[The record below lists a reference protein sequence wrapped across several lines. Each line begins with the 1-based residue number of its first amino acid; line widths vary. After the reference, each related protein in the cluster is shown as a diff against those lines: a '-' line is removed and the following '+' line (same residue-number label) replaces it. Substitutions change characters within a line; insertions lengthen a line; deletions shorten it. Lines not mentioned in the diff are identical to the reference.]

1 MNNNPNNGG
10 YEASNEAIDFEST
23 PAKSN
28 GGGQVFAII
37 SLITGILPFVG
48 MNLFGVCN
56 IAAIVFAIIAKKQGS
71 KSPMAT
77 IGLILGIILDP
88 RIFSVLFP
96 ESDILLLTSS
106 RAMDLYLQPDG
117 QKVF

>member
-28 GGGQVFAII
+28 GGQVFAII
-37 SLITGILPFVG
+37 SLITGILPFIG
-48 MNLFGVCN
+48 CNLCGVSN
-56 IAAIVFAIIAKKQGS
+56 IAAIIFAIIAKKQGS

-77 IGLILGIILDP
+77 IGLILGIISLA
-88 RIFSVLFP
+88 FAVLAVIGV
-96 ESDILLLTSS
+96 IL
-106 RAMDLYLQPDG
+106 YY
-117 QKVF
+117 VFMFVMGMGIGILGSI

>member
-77 IGLILGIILDP
+77 IGLILGIISLAFVA
-88 RIFSVLFP
+88 IGLVLF
-96 ESDILLLTSS
+96 II
-106 RAMDLYLQPDG
+106 YLVA
-117 QKVF
+117 VFGISFLATLGSM